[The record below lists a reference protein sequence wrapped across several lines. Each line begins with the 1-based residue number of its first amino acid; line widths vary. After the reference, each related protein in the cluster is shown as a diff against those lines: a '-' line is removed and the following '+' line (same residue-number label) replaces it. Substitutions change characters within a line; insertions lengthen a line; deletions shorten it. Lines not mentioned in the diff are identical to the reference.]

1 MGRKLLP
8 KQASSALLINP
19 AAPSTLLTPRTLSTD
34 NTINLI
40 IGVLTIA
47 VGILSTILAWAMW
60 RLTSDGRRRVHL
72 RSQSSSP
79 SPSLSP
85 PPSSPI
91 ELVPTQASIANRNGY
106 EVAFRIGRS
115 T

>member
-1 MGRKLLP
+1 M
-8 KQASSALLINP
+8 
-19 AAPSTLLTPRTLSTD
+19 APSTILTPRTLSTD

-60 RLTSDGRRRVHL
+60 RLTSDGRRRLHL
-72 RSQSSSP
+72 RSPNPHTNADFKQGQSSSP
-79 SPSLSP
+79 SPSPSP
-85 PPSSPI
+85 VPSSPI
-91 ELVPTQASIANRNGY
+91 ELVPTQASLANRNGY